1 MSTPIKLISSQEK
14 TRVESNLK
22 KKKKKRCNHKDCK
35 KKLSFIDNQMIC
47 KCKRC
52 FCSIH
57 RSITSHNCTANHI
70 KINQEPM
77 LTTTAIMSWHC
88 GVLRQ

>member
-1 MSTPIKLISSQEK
+1 MSTPIKLISSQDK
-14 TRVESNLK
+14 TQAESNFK

-35 KKLSFIDNQMIC
+35 KKLSFIDKQMIC

-57 RSITSHNCTANHI
+57 RSITAHNCTANHI
-70 KINQEPM
+70 KINQEYLIKNNPIVIPSKLNM
-77 LTTTAIMSWHC
+77 
-88 GVLRQ
+88 V